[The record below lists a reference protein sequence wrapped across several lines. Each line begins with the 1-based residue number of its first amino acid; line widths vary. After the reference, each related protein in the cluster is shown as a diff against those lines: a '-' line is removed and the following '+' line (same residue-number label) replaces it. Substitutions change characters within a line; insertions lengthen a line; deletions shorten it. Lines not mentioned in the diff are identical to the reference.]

1 MPAIDILFVL
11 PVPPPL
17 HANVAPAVV
26 EEAFNVTELLVQ
38 FNCAG
43 VAILTLGTVV
53 FCVTVVE
60 VEAVQPP
67 GSVAVTVYVPAVEM
81 LLALPIPPL
90 LQRKVTPAVVELA
103 FNVWLV
109 VEHVKA
115 TGVAILTLG
124 GVAVC
129 VTVVDVEA
137 VHPFAGSVAV
147 TVYVPAVVTDLVLPV
162 PPPLHAKV
170 APAVVDEAESVVLV
184 TVQFNTVGGAILT
197 LGVVV
202 FCVTVVDAEAVQPFA
217 GSVAETV

>member
-1 MPAIDILFVL
+1 VPAIDTLFVL

-17 HANVAPAVV
+17 QANVAPAVV
-26 EEAFNVTELLVQ
+26 EEAFNVTELLLQ

-43 VAILTLGTVV
+43 VAILTLGAVV
-53 FCVTVVE
+53 FCETVVD

-90 LQRKVTPAVVELA
+90 LQRKVTPAVVEDA